1 MTDPGFYDLEP
12 GAIGTIQY
20 KKNMMTHLS
29 DEAKQQY
36 VSRASNERMR
46 AFMMNMAY
54 GMNGNGP
61 TDPTEAFI
69 KARRDS
75 WGDIEDGEIGIKV
88 EAMSVQVG
96 QKESYD
102 AICKIENKDDFAGWL
117 NPALVN
123 MIKEQF
129 KNSNNENNGTNN
141 E

>member
-12 GAIGTIQY
+12 GSIGILHY
-20 KKNMMTHLS
+20 KKNMLKHLS

-36 VSRASNERMR
+36 VSKASNERMR

-61 TDPTEAFI
+61 TDPQEAFI

-75 WGDIEDGEIGIKV
+75 WGDLEDGEVGMKI
-88 EAMSVQVG
+88 ENMSVQIG

-102 AICKIENKDDFAGWL
+102 AICKMEQKDDFVTWL

-123 MIKEQF
+123 MIKQQY
-129 KNSNNENNGTNN
+129 KNNENNGTNN
-141 E
+141 D